1 MTTTKTYLAQFLVL
15 SVALTMAIGANYLY
29 AAWSGPTATPPGG
42 NVAPPINTSATA
54 QTKTGDLTVAG
65 LTSDVLSVLGNSSI
79 VGKLRIG
86 ASGTPAQLLDLRGT
100 DGVDGIR
107 FPNGSVQTVAYDP
120 ANPNVVFPQTV
131 TFECFMI
138 ASDTGCTGVAYCPA
152 GSTITGLKAVT
163 KNSYSFVTASEY
175 SAGAW
180 NTLTAANAT
189 GNGIA
194 TVSAIPSMNQLDASA
209 SSKPDMYVVKNGVVT
224 RDISSAIGYPSLYY
238 HCHGNDGGGN
248 GECHIRGEIVC
259 NI

>member
-1 MTTTKTYLAQFLVL
+1 MTTTKTYIAQFLVL
-15 SVALTMAIGANYLY
+15 SIALTLALGANYLY

-42 NVAPPINTSATA
+42 NVAPPINTSSTA
-54 QTKTGDLTVAG
+54 QTKTGDLTVSG

-86 ASGTPAQLLDLRGT
+86 TSGTPAQLLDLRGT
-100 DGVDGIR
+100 AGTDGIR

-152 GSTITGLKAVT
+152 GSKISGLKAVT
-163 KNSYSFVTASEY
+163 NNNFGFVTSSAY

>member
-1 MTTTKTYLAQFLVL
+1 MHTTRTYLAQFLVL
-15 SVALTMAIGANYLY
+15 SIALTLALGANYLY

-54 QTKTGDLTVAG
+54 QTKTGNLTASG
-65 LTSDVLSVLGNSSI
+65 LSTDALSVFGNQY
-79 VGKLRIG
+79 VQGKLGIG
-86 ASGTPAQLLDLRGT
+86 ITPPTYQLDLNGATSSTR
-100 DGVDGIR
+100 GIR